1 MAALFA
7 IVLGAACAFY
17 VYALMRFGRE
27 IWLLRSQRNRGVTIW
42 PRRSRT
48 CRNPSNNPAR
58 ARKAKVTVLPV
69 NGAADRDVA

>member
-17 VYALMRFGRE
+17 VYALVRFGRE
-27 IWLLRSQRNRGVTIW
+27 IWLLRSQRNRGVTIAA
-42 PRRSRT
+42 PFQNLPESLEQPGSR
-48 CRNPSNNPAR
+48 
-58 ARKAKVTVLPV
+58 RKAKVTVLPA